1 MTRSH
6 PDTQQPAHR
15 PRKKLLLSVKR
26 PVLILISAY
35 LKDVFSTINSAS
47 LIISVS
53 HISTQ
58 ISPVPPHCA
67 VPFSLK
73 SQTVVPSRSPSLRPS
88 VCSAGSRTLGLLNSL
103 NSDHV
108 TVLMCSFGVLE
119 VPTSPPLLQLCFHTR
134 HLPPCHS
141 MSPYKDGGEGRG
153 ATLCHAEIK
162 AAQLRPLYL
171 HHVVLSDK

>member
-1 MTRSH
+1 MNNKKHFFKGVIQHDDPTHNIYVTLVTSRHQDHVVRFRNRRVTS
-6 PDTQQPAHR
+6 DETSEELEMRTGRAGPAHR

-35 LKDVFSTINSAS
+35 LKDIFSTINSAC

-73 SQTVVPSRSPSLRPS
+73 S
-88 VCSAGSRTLGLLNSL
+88 
-103 NSDHV
+103 
-108 TVLMCSFGVLE
+108 
-119 VPTSPPLLQLCFHTR
+119 
-134 HLPPCHS
+134 
-141 MSPYKDGGEGRG
+141 
-153 ATLCHAEIK
+153 
-162 AAQLRPLYL
+162 
-171 HHVVLSDK
+171 